1 MHHRTAP
8 LERTTEAYNQQATAY
23 TNALGNIN
31 STSPIDQSRI
41 NQWATNIHGS
51 ICDLGCGPGHWTQ
64 FLHETGASVVGYDPS
79 HEFVDIAS
87 SRFPHLNFHT
97 GTARDLP
104 PAHFNGILTWYSLIH
119 TAPEHLNEE
128 LSFIAKAL
136 SPSGSLLMGFFTG
149 DDILPFNHAIAQG
162 WFYPIDFMRTRLQEA
177 GFTVQSSSTRK
188 DEGARAHGDIHAV
201 LMS

>member
-1 MHHRTAP
+1 MHHRTTS
-8 LERTTEAYNQQATAY
+8 LERTTEAYNQRATAY

-41 NQWATNIHGS
+41 SQWATNIHGR
-51 ICDLGCGPGHWTQ
+51 ICDLGCGPGHWTH

-79 HEFVDIAS
+79 DQFVDIAS
-87 SRFPHLNFHT
+87 SKFPYLNFHT

-104 PAHFNGILTWYSLIH
+104 PAHFGGILTWYSLIH

-136 SPSGSLLMGFFTG
+136 SPGGSLLMGFFTG
-149 DDILPFNHAIAQG
+149 DDILPFNHAISQG
-162 WFYPIDFMRTRLQEA
+162 WFYPIDFIRTRLQEA

-201 LMS
+201 LTS